1 MAKGKVTGKGKG
13 GLAGKMKIKAGPSG
27 KMYGNQ
33 TVQAQKPGV
42 TATTQGRSRTSY
54 AK

>member
-1 MAKGKVTGKGKG
+1 MAAKGKVTGKGKG
-13 GLAGKMKIKAGPSG
+13 VAADMKIKPGPSG

-33 TVQAQKPGV
+33 KVSPQKAGV
-42 TATTQGRSRTSY
+42 TATSQTRSRTSY

>member
-1 MAKGKVTGKGKG
+1 MAKSSKSTKGGK

-33 TVQAQKPGV
+33 TVQAQKPFE
-42 TATTQGRSRTSY
+42 TATTAGRKNRSY

>member
-1 MAKGKVTGKGKG
+1 MAKGKSGKGPS
-13 GLAGKMKIKAGPSG
+13 GLKSGMKIKAGPSG

-33 TVQAQKPGV
+33 TVKAQKPGV

>member
-1 MAKGKVTGKGKG
+1 MAKAMKKGGKGA
-13 GLAGKMKIKAGPSG
+13 AGQKIKAGPSG

-33 TVQAQKPGV
+33 KVVAQKPGV
-42 TATTQGRSRTSY
+42 TATTQSRGRTSY